1 MASFALLRMSPP
13 HLGHVAM
20 ARTMRA
26 SDPAGPWL
34 VLIGSSDVDARPDV
48 PLSWRE
54 RQALF
59 EALLARELGVHG
71 LRFAPLPEL
80 RTNGWDAEWARY
92 LLDAARRSLGCEPT
106 QYVYGS
112 DYAAGTFTEL
122 VRACPGLTLACVPRV
137 LEKSSR
143 ELRRALASGDEAV
156 LAKYQHELSLMSPAT
171 RARITRLN
179 QPGSSSF

>member
-13 HLGHVAM
+13 HLGHVAVV
-20 ARTMRA
+20 RTMRA

-34 VLIGSSDVDARPDV
+34 VLIGSSDVDSRPDV
-48 PLSWRE
+48 PLAWQE
-54 RQALF
+54 RQSLF
-59 EALLARELGVHG
+59 ESLLAQEIGVYG

-80 RTNGWDAEWARY
+80 QTNGWDAEWARY
-92 LLDAARRSLGCEPT
+92 LLDAARRSLRCEPT

-112 DYAAGTFTEL
+112 DYAASTFTEL
-122 VRACPGLTLACVPRV
+122 VRACPGLALTCVPRE

-143 ELRRALASGDEAV
+143 ELRLALASGDEVV
-156 LAKYQHELSLMSPAT
+156 LRRYEHELKLMSPAT
-171 RARITRLN
+171 RARIARLN